1 MWPTRVIAL
10 VFALVLGGSACGG
23 APAENPRAVDAAVTT
38 TTGPTTTSSP
48 PATSALPAAPATTAA
63 RPPTTR
69 PPVSPAP
76 VLVRYRVEVRTTD
89 AETADFPSV
98 VEATLDDARGWERAA
113 FVIERTD
120 DAPYLV
126 VIAEGDEVDRLCLP
140 YDTYGRYSCQNGP
153 VVAINADR
161 WRHATP
167 KWTGDL
173 PTYRQMLVN
182 HEFGHLLG
190 QHHPDR
196 QCPRQGQP
204 APIMAQQS
212 TELDG
217 CLPNPWP
224 LPHEIAR
231 AARHDEPLAPPYS
244 R

>member
-1 MWPTRVIAL
+1 MWPPGFIAL
-10 VFALVLGGSACGG
+10 VFTLILGGIACGRG
-23 APAENPRAVDAAVTT
+23 PAEKPEAAGTLVTT
-38 TTGPTTTSSP
+38 TTSTIAVPPTTTGLTATT
-48 PATSALPAAPATTAA
+48 ATSAAP
-63 RPPTTR
+63 RPVTTR
-69 PPVSPAP
+69 PPAPAGP

-89 AETADFPSV
+89 AETANFPAV

-113 FVIERTD
+113 FVIERTE

-140 YDTYGRYSCQNGP
+140 YDTYGKYSCQNGP